1 MATVDV
7 ERPVRILKALPERKA
22 WAALYFLELLAIG
35 DEGAQATSELL
46 DDADFVNAVT
56 AADEA
61 RRAGRLDEFVPWRAV
76 KPGV

>member
-1 MATVDV
+1 MAVDV
-7 ERPVRILKALPERKA
+7 ERAVRILKALPEPKA
-22 WAALYFLELLAIG
+22 WAALYFLEFLAIG
-35 DEGAQATSELL
+35 DEGAQATLELL
-46 DDADFVNAVT
+46 EDADFVNAVR